1 MSLLGSY
8 LTNQELHYFMEK
20 KLLNVK
26 NATCELFF
34 LHFLLYSQYSNR
46 KLDHFCPFA
55 SHVCEL
61 SDSDA
66 IRQPMEWITKQG
78 FIYRGTQ
85 LLNTALR
92 VVRAPLG
99 NTNIS

>member
-34 LHFLLYSQYSNR
+34 LHFLLYS
-46 KLDHFCPFA
+46 
-55 SHVCEL
+55 
-61 SDSDA
+61 
-66 IRQPMEWITKQG
+66 
-78 FIYRGTQ
+78 
-85 LLNTALR
+85 
-92 VVRAPLG
+92 
-99 NTNIS
+99 